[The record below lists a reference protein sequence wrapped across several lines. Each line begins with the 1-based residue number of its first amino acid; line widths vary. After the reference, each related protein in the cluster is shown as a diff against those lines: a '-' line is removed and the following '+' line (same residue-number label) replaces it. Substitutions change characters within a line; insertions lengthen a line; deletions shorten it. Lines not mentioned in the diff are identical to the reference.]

1 MALTVVFLLALSLA
15 STQADIQVR
24 LADGG
29 PNYGRVEVLHGHVWG
44 TVCDDNFGKEDA
56 DVVCRD
62 LGFPEATD
70 VYTDAFYGPGAQSMP
85 VWLDEVS
92 CKGYESSL
100 KFCSHDGWGVT
111 NCDHAED
118 VSVKCLECKT
128 VRISGSTTY
137 QTNTMGTYTMTGE
150 TSGSRPVYAI
160 NSGINTY
167 LHYVE
172 AGSAWCVGP
181 TLGVRLCGIEFA
193 DTSYYA
199 DEITATA
206 EVFTGTPGQW
216 VVSPQVQIN
225 CEGVTGATID
235 CNFDDDVCGY
245 IAGHKTT
252 NFTWTHWRGP
262 TPSSGTGPGWDYPTG
277 QGGYM
282 YIETSIPRQP
292 GDVARL
298 VSPRVDVSGPS
309 CLRFAYHMF
318 GSSVGQLNV
327 YVDNREAGWQL
338 AWNQTGDMGSVW
350 REDRVEVEGPG
361 IQVVFEGISGDGE
374 SGDIAIDQI
383 QLTNGPCPTACE
395 TIRIAGTPA
404 QLGDLSGTYTMTG
417 QIANARPVYANNAG
431 NGLFLHFVATQEIWC
446 LGPTVGTGNCAM
458 YTPGQDQYAEEITE
472 PFLFYSGGLWLVAQD
487 VRITCESARDATFD
501 CTFDGDL
508 CGYTADR
515 TASFLWTMNSGSTAS
530 PDTGPAGDFPTGAGK
545 LAEHIP
551 FTWTMNST
559 SGSTASPDTGP
570 AGDFPTGAGKLALH
584 ITFTWTM
591 NSGSTASLDT
601 GPAGD
606 FPTGAVVYPDTGPA
620 GGFPAGAGK
629 LSLYVTFTW
638 TMNSGSTASPDTGPA
653 GEFPTGAGQY
663 MFIESSTPQQ
673 AGDTARLV
681 SPEVTVQSP
690 SCLHFAYHMFGGDIG
705 QLNVY
710 FRTDAGLSVKVWSL
724 SGNQLNEWHDGAI
737 DIAPQSLKV
746 EFEGVVGNGYRGD
759 ISIDNIYLV
768 DGPCPANDC
777 TSDPCHNGATCT
789 DLQTTGYTCQCA
801 PGWIGETCDKGGIF
815 YAYQHHS
822 PNNNSNT
829 SEVSQHIHIESPGHT
844 VTLDKVRILDTEQDY
859 FVRGVKEAVYI
870 RAQPS
875 LNRDGGRY
883 RLPATFDALLT
894 SSRFR
899 LPENCVTVE
908 VSGSAALQIDRMTS
922 YTATGDMS
930 GGRPVYG
937 SNTLAGDFLHY
948 LGADGVWCI
957 GPTVGVYSCGAIVT
971 DDHMFADEITGT
983 FMLWDGT
990 SWVSSP
996 EVSIQCQS
1004 ADASAGI
1011 DCTFD
1016 DGVCGYVM
1024 DHNADFTWD
1033 WWRYGTPTLNTGP
1046 TGDHTAFSGFY
1057 MYTEASGR
1065 QPGDVARMVSP
1076 RVDTTG
1082 HVCVRFNYHMFG
1094 SETGTLNV
1102 LIDDG
1107 LTGLRQVWHATGD
1120 QGNVWNEARLDAH
1133 GTSIQV
1139 VFEGVRG
1146 SGEQGD
1152 IAVDDIKM
1160 TDGTCPTG
1168 CSTVSLSGSTTMQV
1182 GMMGTY
1188 TRTGTS
1194 NGHPAYTSTS
1204 TNPQYY
1210 LHYIETNRGW
1220 CVGPAVGIPSCGIIV
1235 DDTSLYPEEITA
1247 TFQLTDGSNWVPVPE
1262 VHITCGKGRGA
1273 KPRSQPAVRAFC
1285 PYVFWE
1291 ATSATFFLK
1300 TWGRSGV
1307 DARHSHGCARC
1318 KCVVCTP
1325 RLAVSGCVHRS
1336 LRKWLRNDRHASD
1349 QEEDHGNVEFVP
1361 VRET

>member
-15 STQADIQVR
+15 SAQADIQVR

-118 VSVKCLECKT
+118 VSIKCLECKT

-137 QTNTMGTYTMTGE
+137 QTNTMGTYTITGE

-172 AGSAWCVGP
+172 AASAWCVGP

-199 DEITATA
+199 NEITATA

-245 IAGHKTT
+245 IADHKA
-252 NFTWTHWRGP
+252 NFTWTQMYGP
-262 TPSSGTGPGWDYPTG
+262 TQTSGTGPGWDYPTG

-327 YVDNREAGWQL
+327 YVDNREAGWRL
-338 AWNQTGDMGSVW
+338 AWNKTGDMGSVW
-350 REDRVEVEGPG
+350 REERVEVEGPG

-395 TIRIAGTPA
+395 TIRIAGTPP

-515 TASFLWTMNSGSTAS
+515 TASFLWSMNSGSTAS
-530 PDTGPAGDFPTGAGK
+530 PDTGPAGD
-545 LAEHIP
+545 
-551 FTWTMNST
+551 
-559 SGSTASPDTGP
+559 
-570 AGDFPTGAGKLALH
+570 
-584 ITFTWTM
+584 
-591 NSGSTASLDT
+591 
-601 GPAGD
+601 
-606 FPTGAVVYPDTGPA
+606 
-620 GGFPAGAGK
+620 
-629 LSLYVTFTW
+629 
-638 TMNSGSTASPDTGPA
+638 
-653 GEFPTGAGQY
+653 FPTGAGQY

-737 DIAPQSLKV
+737 DISPQSLKV

-759 ISIDNIYLV
+759 ISIDNIYLA

-801 PGWIGETCDKGGIF
+801 PGWIGETCDK
-815 YAYQHHS
+815 
-822 PNNNSNT
+822 
-829 SEVSQHIHIESPGHT
+829 
-844 VTLDKVRILDTEQDY
+844 D
-859 FVRGVKEAVYI
+859 
-870 RAQPS
+870 
-875 LNRDGGRY
+875 
-883 RLPATFDALLT
+883 
-894 SSRFR
+894 
-899 LPENCVTVE
+899 CVTVE

-1065 QPGDVARMVSP
+1065 QPGDIARMMSP

-1168 CSTVSLSGSTTMQV
+1168 CSTVSLSGSTAMQV

-1262 VHITCGKGRGA
+1262 VHITCG
-1273 KPRSQPAVRAFC
+1273 
-1285 PYVFWE
+1285 
-1291 ATSATFFLK
+1291 
-1300 TWGRSGV
+1300 
-1307 DARHSHGCARC
+1307 
-1318 KCVVCTP
+1318 
-1325 RLAVSGCVHRS
+1325 
-1336 LRKWLRNDRHASD
+1336 
-1349 QEEDHGNVEFVP
+1349 
-1361 VRET
+1361 